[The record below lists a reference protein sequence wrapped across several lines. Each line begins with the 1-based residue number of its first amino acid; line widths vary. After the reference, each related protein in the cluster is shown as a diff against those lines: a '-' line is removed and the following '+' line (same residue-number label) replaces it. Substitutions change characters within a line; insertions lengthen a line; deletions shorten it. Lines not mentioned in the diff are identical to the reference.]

1 VSDPG
6 ARAAADDPA
15 PAGYRIRP
23 ARPADAAVLR
33 RFGAQLLDETP
44 FFLRGPEERA
54 ADDAEM
60 AAVIRSFAGAS
71 GAAMLNAWTL
81 QGDGSDG
88 SHGPP
93 VGEGVLIP
101 GRLQRTRRT
110 ATVGVGVLQAHWGLG
125 LGRALMQ
132 AVERRARAAG
142 LIRLELTVFAPN
154 ARARRLYER
163 LGYAVEGTKRRSV
176 ELPERGLVDEILM
189 AKLLD
194 EG

>member
-1 VSDPG
+1 MS
-6 ARAAADDPA
+6 ADQDPA
-15 PAGYRIRP
+15 PPGYRIRP

-60 AAVIRSFAGAS
+60 AGVIRSFEGAS
-71 GAAMLNAWTL
+71 GAAMMNAWVVRA
-81 QGDGSDG
+81 DGSE
-88 SHGPP
+88 GPP

-110 ATVGVGVLQAHWGLG
+110 AVVGVGVLRAHWGRG
-125 LGRALMQ
+125 LGRALMA
-132 AVERRARAAG
+132 AVERRAQAAG
-142 LIRLELTVFAPN
+142 LIRLELTVFEPN
-154 ARARRLYER
+154 DRAQRLYER
-163 LGYAVEGTKRRSV
+163 LGYGREGTKRRSV
-176 ELPERGLVDEILM
+176 ELPGRGLIDEILM

>member
-1 VSDPG
+1 MSGEEDED
-6 ARAAADDPA
+6 RAPT
-15 PAGYRIRP
+15 GYRIRP
-23 ARPADAAVLR
+23 ARPADAAALR

-60 AAVIRSFAGAS
+60 AAVIRTFQGAS
-71 GAAMLNAWTL
+71 GAAMLNAWRRRA
-81 QGDGSDG
+81 DGSE
-88 SHGPP
+88 GPP
-93 VGEGVLIP
+93 VAEGVLIP

-110 ATVGVGVLQAHWGLG
+110 ATVGVGVLQAQWGLG

-154 ARARRLYER
+154 ERARRLYER

-176 ELPERGLVDEILM
+176 ELPGRGRVDEILM